1 MEKAQNSG
9 NILKYF
15 SGINDPRIDRTKEH
29 SLINIIVIAIC
40 AVVCGADSYTEI
52 EDFGIAA
59 KEWLKTFLDLKKGI
73 PSHDTF
79 GRVFSLIDPEEFK
92 KCFLNWIKE
101 VSQLTEGEIVSI
113 DGKTLRRSYDKR
125 SNKSAI
131 HMISAWANV
140 NGLVLG
146 QVKVNDKSNEITA
159 IPKLLKLLELKGC
172 IVTIDAMGCQKNIAN
187 EIIDKGADYILALK
201 GNQGKLFDATKNFFS
216 KAEERNFEGISHENY
231 VTEEYNHGRKEIRE
245 YRLVTDI
252 HFLNTKEEWT
262 ELNSIGTVTSKRIIG
277 EKETEEKRYYIS
289 SLSGGIKNF
298 ASGVRNHWGIE
309 NKLHWVLDVQFRED
323 DSRIRLG
330 NGAENFALLRHVA
343 LNLLRQDKTTKRGVK
358 GKRFKASIDRKYREK
373 IIFGI

>member
-9 NILKYF
+9 NILKSF
-15 SGINDPRIDRTKEH
+15 SVINDPRIDRTKEH

-59 KEWLKTFLDLKKGI
+59 KEWLKTFLDLKNGI

-140 NGLVLG
+140 NGLVL
-146 QVKVNDKSNEITA
+146 E
-159 IPKLLKLLELKGC
+159 P
-172 IVTIDAMGCQKNIAN
+172 
-187 EIIDKGADYILALK
+187 
-201 GNQGKLFDATKNFFS
+201 
-216 KAEERNFEGISHENY
+216 
-231 VTEEYNHGRKEIRE
+231 
-245 YRLVTDI
+245 
-252 HFLNTKEEWT
+252 
-262 ELNSIGTVTSKRIIG
+262 
-277 EKETEEKRYYIS
+277 
-289 SLSGGIKNF
+289 
-298 ASGVRNHWGIE
+298 
-309 NKLHWVLDVQFRED
+309 VQY
-323 DSRIRLG
+323 S
-330 NGAENFALLRHVA
+330 
-343 LNLLRQDKTTKRGVK
+343 
-358 GKRFKASIDRKYREK
+358 
-373 IIFGI
+373 